1 MPGKIRRDGKDEVRE
16 GGNGHG
22 KGFRAILLPATIAS
36 PQGKERCFVR
46 KLMAILLAAVL
57 LAASGCQSGQNQ
69 PIASQQPQEAP
80 PAPVELPREEP
91 DEPDEP
97 DEPIQ
102 LDYYF
107 MAVQYGVGENPDV
120 ATFYEA
126 PDALD
131 RMKAFYQEL
140 NETVD
145 RVEYHIQSLLYDGTF
160 QGDAKF
166 AYNGSMNVAGDDG
179 QYHTSLKTLHIGRRE
194 YDAFETSLAS
204 GRNLE
209 EGDFTVDAVDDVIPV
224 LLGSDY
230 QEVYALGDTLT
241 LSMHLQPLQFTVVG
255 FLQENTTF
263 YFDQEIPLD
272 QYIVVPLYEIAY
284 TPIDAQ
290 NLFYQQRYY
299 FQKCDGFVAVD
310 AAADPEETFQLVE
323 DLAAKYGI
331 LCAVNPRKRQILAQL
346 PGETVL

>member
-1 MPGKIRRDGKDEVRE
+1 MKRIIV
-16 GGNGHG
+16 
-22 KGFRAILLPATIAS
+22 
-36 PQGKERCFVR
+36 
-46 KLMAILLAAVL
+46 ILLAAAL
-57 LAASGCQSGQNQ
+57 LAVAGCQGEQDQ
-69 PIASQQPQEAP
+69 PVETQHPQEATAP
-80 PAPVELPREEP
+80 PAEPPEEAPEKNPAPQEEP
-91 DEPDEP
+91 EEPT
-97 DEPIQ
+97 Q

-107 MAVQYGVGENPDV
+107 MAAQYGVGDNPDL
-120 ATFYEA
+120 AAFYEA

-166 AYNGSMNVAGDDG
+166 AYNGSINVAGDDG

-209 EGDFTVDAVDDVIPV
+209 EGDFTVDTVEDAIPV

-272 QYIVVPLYEIAY
+272 SYIVVPLYEIAY
-284 TPIDAQ
+284 APTDAQ

-310 AAADPEETFQLVE
+310 AASDPEETFRLVE
-323 DLAAKYGI
+323 DLAEEYGI
-331 LCAVNPRKRQILAQL
+331 LCAVNPRKRQILSQR
-346 PGETVL
+346 PEDPVL